1 MNMLRYFF
9 LFAVSALLSAC
20 ATGRDSSGSCG
31 VSLASKVALETLSST
46 VTVSLRTAD
55 RHISGRGVML
65 YRRPDH
71 LRLIIL
77 SPFGTTVMDTLVA
90 GDNITIV
97 YPATGVAYQGRIA
110 DLPAAAGQRGFAMLR
125 WVLDSEPQSGSPLD
139 GIIERTSVNGGME
152 HITIRD
158 GLLVEKSLKSGEL
171 VSYRKHKNLSNVC
184 LPMELQME
192 TADGDRVKLNLE
204 EPEANT
210 ELELAAFTIQMQG
223 LRLFPLSELKA
234 Q

>member
-1 MNMLRYFF
+1 MLRFF
-9 LFAVSALLSAC
+9 MIITVAALLSAC
-20 ATGRDSSGSCG
+20 ATGRELSKSC
-31 VSLASKVALETLSST
+31 SALTSKAAVKTLSST

-90 GDNITIV
+90 GENITIV
-97 YPATGVAYQGRIA
+97 YPATGVAYQGRIK
-110 DLPAAAGQRGFAMLR
+110 DLPAKAGQRGFAMLR
-125 WVLDSEPQSGSPLD
+125 WVLDSEPQSGSPAD
-139 GIIERTSVNGGME
+139 GVIGRTSVNGSLE
-152 HITIRD
+152 RITLRD
-158 GLLVEKSLKSGEL
+158 GLVVEKSLKSGEL
-171 VSYRKHKNLSNVC
+171 VSYRKYENLSNIC

-204 EPEANT
+204 DPEANT
-210 ELELAAFTIQMQG
+210 ELELTAFTIRLQG